1 MNPITDML
9 FSIIWLCLLVVA
21 VRQMSRGWTIAAQ
34 QRERARNYSNMN
46 VRNRTV
52 TRKPHPEMVD
62 VKPGEQLMGVT
73 FDRKTSC
80 DLDEYQDLQ
89 NRIEE
94 LKQEL
99 EDPWED
105 DDDGDIVVRR

>member
-21 VRQMSRGWTIAAQ
+21 VRQMSRRWTIAAQ

-52 TRKPHPEMVD
+52 TRKPHPEMAD
-62 VKPGEQLMGVT
+62 VKVGDELLVVDFNKKDADPLYDSLKIRV
-73 FDRKTSC
+73 K
-80 DLDEYQDLQ
+80 DLHPSY
-89 NRIEE
+89 
-94 LKQEL
+94 
-99 EDPWED
+99 
-105 DDDGDIVVRR
+105 